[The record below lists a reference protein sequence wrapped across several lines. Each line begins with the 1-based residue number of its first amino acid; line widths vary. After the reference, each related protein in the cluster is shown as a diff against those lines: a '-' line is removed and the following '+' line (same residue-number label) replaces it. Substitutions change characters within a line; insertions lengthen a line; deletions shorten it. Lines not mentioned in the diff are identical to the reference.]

1 MKRII
6 YPGTFDPVT
15 HGHSNLIERAARLF
29 DEVIVAVADSRRKA
43 PLFSTDERV
52 QLIQTVCA
60 GMANVSVMP
69 FSGLIVDVARRE
81 GCQAVLRG
89 VRSMADF
96 EYELQM
102 AGMNNAMD
110 AGFETVFLT
119 PATACSYISSTL
131 VREIA
136 GMHGDVA
143 QFVHPAVL
151 AALSKKF
158 Q

>member
-15 HGHSNLIERAARLF
+15 LGHSNLIERAGRLF
-29 DEVIVAVADSRRKA
+29 DEVVVAVAESKRKK
-43 PLFSTDERV
+43 PLFATDERV
-52 QLIQTVCA
+52 SLIEAATA
-60 GMANVSVMP
+60 DMGNVRVIP
-69 FSGLIVDVARRE
+69 FSGLIVDVAKAE
-81 GCQAVLRG
+81 QCQAVLRG

-96 EYELQM
+96 DYELQM
-102 AGMNNAMD
+102 AGMNSAMYP
-110 AGFETVFLT
+110 AFETVFLT
-119 PATACSYISSTL
+119 PATEYSFISSSL

-136 GMHGDVA
+136 GMKGDVA

-151 AALSKKF
+151 QALHDKL